1 MTKTQTRLRDSSPPS
16 GKQKIR
22 FHLVREGEPVPEFA
36 HVRLAKAKRRKHA
49 APPRAGIEA
58 EPHCPLCDVVI
69 GRFDAEIYL
78 VTGHCGPCHEAL
90 HPSSPDLFG

>member
-1 MTKTQTRLRDSSPPS
+1 MTKSQTRLRDSSPPS

-36 HVRLAKAKRRKHA
+36 HVRLAKAKRLKHA
-49 APPRAGIEA
+49 APPQAGIEA

-78 VTGHCGPCHEAL
+78 VTGHCGPCHEGL
-90 HPSSPDLFG
+90 EEK